1 MKHLK
6 FCQLAPMNI
15 HFVQFPLEYFLDT
28 VAALELERI
37 ELWGGGPEVCID
49 TLSFFRVQQIK
60 KMVAQRKLKI
70 ACFTPET
77 CFYPINLAS
86 PDQETR
92 SRSLRYCLRG
102 VDIAAE
108 LEAPL
113 MQVVSGKG
121 YFDEPNDQAW
131 DRARES
137 LSLLAE
143 RAQQCGVQL
152 PLEPLS
158 PYESNLV
165 NSLQAAKTMLA
176 QIGSP
181 CLGINVDT
189 VPVDLTHTPLQDY
202 FDQLGAVINH
212 FHFCDRTEQ
221 AGWVPCGDGQMPL
234 KELLEIMDRNGY
246 GGSLG
251 LEICGVAYYKDP
263 AAALQRAVGRLR
275 MYMEG

>member
-1 MKHLK
+1 
-6 FCQLAPMNI
+6 MNI
-15 HFVQFPLEYFLDT
+15 QFVQFPLEYFLDT

-152 PLEPLS
+152 TLEPLS

>member
-92 SRSLRYCLRG
+92 SRSLR
-102 VDIAAE
+102 
-108 LEAPL
+108 
-113 MQVVSGKG
+113 
-121 YFDEPNDQAW
+121 
-131 DRARES
+131 
-137 LSLLAE
+137 
-143 RAQQCGVQL
+143 
-152 PLEPLS
+152 
-158 PYESNLV
+158 
-165 NSLQAAKTMLA
+165 
-176 QIGSP
+176 
-181 CLGINVDT
+181 
-189 VPVDLTHTPLQDY
+189 
-202 FDQLGAVINH
+202 
-212 FHFCDRTEQ
+212 
-221 AGWVPCGDGQMPL
+221 
-234 KELLEIMDRNGY
+234 
-246 GGSLG
+246 
-251 LEICGVAYYKDP
+251 
-263 AAALQRAVGRLR
+263 
-275 MYMEG
+275 